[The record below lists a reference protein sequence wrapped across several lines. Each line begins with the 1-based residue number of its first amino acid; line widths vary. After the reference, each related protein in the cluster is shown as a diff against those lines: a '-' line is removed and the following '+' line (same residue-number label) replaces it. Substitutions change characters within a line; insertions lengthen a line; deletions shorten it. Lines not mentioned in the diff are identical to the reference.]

1 MESSSRAS
9 SSVERT
15 SHKLANHTLANLM
28 GTVIGLLTLTVPLFA
43 IAQFSSI
50 NPQPWQAS
58 TPLIP
63 DVRR

>member
-1 MESSSRAS
+1 
-9 SSVERT
+9 
-15 SHKLANHTLANLM
+15 M

-43 IAQFSSI
+43 IAHFSSI
-50 NPQPWQAS
+50 NSQPWQAP